1 MKGLDVSDCSTSQE
15 STSVTLRTPEA
26 TSMVQLATLVV
37 TERFTNFYGG
47 NTGCIVTERFFR
59 TMNQGEIT
67 CRIAS
72 LTLPQLSA
80 GSLGRK

>member
-47 NTGCIVTERFFR
+47 NTGYIVTERFFR